1 MSLLAQLATI
11 DDLRRDINKR
21 HDLLDILFLTVSGV
35 LSGAEGWKDIK
46 EFGDEKQDWLRRY
59 RPFANGIPVDDTI
72 ARVVRAIDPAQF
84 NRAFLS
90 WVNEVRQALGQE
102 QIALDGKT
110 LRRSHDGDKQ
120 AALHSIT
127 AWGHDCGLVL
137 AQLKSTGKKNEQ
149 ASVME
154 MLDMLNVK
162 GAHITA
168 DAMSTQKKIARK
180 IHAKGDDYTL
190 SLKDNHK
197 TLREEI
203 KAYFHKVTRDEP
215 DRIAVYEEVDG
226 GHGRVEKRS
235 CRQLRV
241 TDWVSEAAQWPGLQ
255 TVIEMERE
263 RHLPGQDV
271 EHEIQYYISSLPV
284 AAERVAQ
291 GIRRHW
297 EVENKAHWVLDVAF
311 KEDDCRIRKGD
322 GAENVAIIRRFCLNL
337 ARLYPKKNSM
347 RGKLKQ
353 AGWSDTRR
361 AEILFGVAA

>member
-1 MSLLAQLATI
+1 MWAPGSDLNGSDEVFADTSGCGADIESLI
-11 DDLRRDINKR
+11 DC
-21 HDLLDILFLTVSGV
+21 LLWRLC
-35 LSGAEGWKDIK
+35 A
-46 EFGDEKQDWLRRY
+46 
-59 RPFANGIPVDDTI
+59 
-72 ARVVRAIDPAQF
+72 
-84 NRAFLS
+84 
-90 WVNEVRQALGQE
+90 
-102 QIALDGKT
+102 DGKT
-110 LRRSHDGDKQ
+110 LRRSHDGDGQ

-127 AWGHDCGLVL
+127 AWGHESGLVP
-137 AQLKSTGKKNEQ
+137 AQLKSAGKKNEQ

-154 MLDMLNVK
+154 MLDMLQGK

-168 DAMSTQKKIARK
+168 DAMTNRQDRRFARHKPPAGLRPGTGAMSTQKKIARK
-180 IHAKGDDYTL
+180 IQGKGGDYTL

-197 TLREEI
+197 TFREEI
-203 KAYFHKVTRDEP
+203 KAYFHKVRRDEP
-215 DRIAVYEEVDG
+215 DRIAVHEEVDG
-226 GHGRVEKRS
+226 GHGRVEKRT

-241 TDWVSEAAQWPGLQ
+241 TDWVSEAARWPGLQ

-284 AAERVAQ
+284 DAERVAQ

-311 KEDDCRIRKGD
+311 KEDDCRIRKGN
-322 GAENVAIIRRFCLNL
+322 GAENVGIIRRFCLNL
-337 ARLYPKKNSM
+337 ARLHPQKNRM

-361 AEILFGVAA
+361 AETLFGQTVFSNTGMSL